1 MATNSSRLN
10 LTRDQLAGFLT
21 DHQQIKQ
28 FEMLFS
34 AVDAIAPN
42 VVLEINIAVGTAQAT
57 ANNAIDQIIALGQ
70 DMAVNDAAMS
80 AKVHQAMDAI
90 PRLAQALELLAAA
103 PVAQA
108 QMPLFDDLTPR
119 AELGTMAAQ
128 NAEKVAIT
136 GGTIAGISFGG
147 FPAGTVSLPSLY
159 WGTDTATG
167 FYRIGA
173 NNIGYSYNGTKL
185 LDLSATLL
193 GVTGGVSVT
202 TQFTSSVAT
211 GTPPLVVAS
220 TTNVANLNASSLG
233 GATFAAPG
241 AIGGSTPGTG
251 SFTTLTANTV
261 HTSKGNSGSLPD
273 ATATTIFTAGLGFY
287 TVAVRLPA
295 GVGDATNWMAAA
307 NVYCDGTASRIIA
320 NNTAVLVLSLSG
332 NNVQV
337 WQNSGGTQAGGVE
350 YSYILQK
357 LD

>member
-10 LTRDQLAGFLT
+10 LTRDQLASFLT

-128 NAEKVAIT
+128 NADNVRIT
-136 GGTIAGISFGG
+136 GGTVAGISFGG
-147 FPAGTVSLPSLY
+147 FPAGTVAAPSLY
-159 WGTDTATG
+159 WSTDTATG

-173 NNIGYSYNGTKL
+173 NNIGYSYNGVKL
-185 LDLSATLL
+185 LDFLSAGLAITGAMGCTGVAASGTTGANGRYNLARSSDGTYVSYITLTGAGADPTLDIYNGRNSATNIYSNGAVVGSFTASGL
-193 GVTGGVSVT
+193 GVTGAFASNTVQPVNAGGYLSSDGSAGYTGTVT
-202 TQFTSSVAT
+202 TAL
-211 GTPPLVVAS
+211 LVGK
-220 TTNVANLNASSLG
+220 TI
-233 GATFAAPG
+233 TFKDG
-241 AIGGSTPGTG
+241 IVV
-251 SFTTLTANTV
+251 SFA
-261 HTSKGNSGSLPD
+261 
-273 ATATTIFTAGLGFY
+273 
-287 TVAVRLPA
+287 
-295 GVGDATNWMAAA
+295 
-307 NVYCDGTASRIIA
+307 
-320 NNTAVLVLSLSG
+320 
-332 NNVQV
+332 
-337 WQNSGGTQAGGVE
+337 
-350 YSYILQK
+350 
-357 LD
+357 

>member
-10 LTRDQLAGFLT
+10 LTRDQLASFLT

-128 NAEKVAIT
+128 NADNVRIT
-136 GGTIAGISFGG
+136 GGTVAGISFGG
-147 FPAGTVSLPSLY
+147 FPAGTVAAPSLY

-167 FYRIGA
+167 FYQIGL

-241 AIGGSTPGTG
+241 PIGGGTPDTGTFTSITTPGGAT
-251 SFTTLTANTV
+251 FHTTNTALTN
-261 HTSKGNSGSLPD
+261 G
-273 ATATTIFTAGLGFY
+273 
-287 TVAVRLPA
+287 
-295 GVGDATNWMAAA
+295 AAA
-307 NVYCDGTASRIIA
+307 AVGTLLNAPA
-320 NNTAVLVLSLSG
+320 AG
-332 NNVQV
+332 NPTKWIGIND
-337 WQNSGGTQAGGVE
+337 NGTTR
-350 YSYILQK
+350 YIPAW
-357 LD
+357 

>member
-10 LTRDQLAGFLT
+10 LTRDQLASFLT

-136 GGTIAGISFGG
+136 GGTIAGCNIVAPETHAATSKTTPVDADELPLVDSAASNVLRKLTWVNLKATLATWINGG
-147 FPAGTVSLPSLY
+147 LIAAWFTAVVSK
-159 WGTDTATG
+159 TFTAKVNTATG
-167 FYRIGA
+167 
-173 NNIGYSYNGTKL
+173 YN
-185 LDLSATLL
+185 
-193 GVTGGVSVT
+193 
-202 TQFTSSVAT
+202 
-211 GTPPLVVAS
+211 LVF
-220 TTNVANLNASSLG
+220 TTNDLTTGRAQFSLVNTSGQLVAG
-233 GATFAAPG
+233 
-241 AIGGSTPGTG
+241 IEGSTAGASISGSAAYSSFLG
-251 SFTTLTANTV
+251 SFTATPYYLVQDGTIRATV
-261 HTSKGNSGSLPD
+261 SSTGMAVVAQISGATVKATSAAGYLSSDGSAGYTGTVTTGSLVGKTITIKD
-273 ATATTIFTAGLGFY
+273 GIITAFA
-287 TVAVRLPA
+287 
-295 GVGDATNWMAAA
+295 
-307 NVYCDGTASRIIA
+307 
-320 NNTAVLVLSLSG
+320 
-332 NNVQV
+332 
-337 WQNSGGTQAGGVE
+337 
-350 YSYILQK
+350 
-357 LD
+357 